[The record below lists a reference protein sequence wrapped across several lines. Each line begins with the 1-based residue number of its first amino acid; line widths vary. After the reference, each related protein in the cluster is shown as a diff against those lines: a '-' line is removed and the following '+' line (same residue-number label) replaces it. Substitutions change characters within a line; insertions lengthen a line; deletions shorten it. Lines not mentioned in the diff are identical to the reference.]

1 MASPVQKLRTF
12 YEETMQEAKR
22 CSWPSRQELY
32 EQTAI
37 VITTVVI
44 LTTFIL
50 LVDTGSQHL
59 VNLIIT
65 R

>member
-22 CSWPSRQELY
+22 CSWPTRQELY

-37 VITTVVI
+37 VITTVVM
-44 LTTFIL
+44 LTLFIL
-50 LVDTGSQHL
+50 IIDFSSQHA